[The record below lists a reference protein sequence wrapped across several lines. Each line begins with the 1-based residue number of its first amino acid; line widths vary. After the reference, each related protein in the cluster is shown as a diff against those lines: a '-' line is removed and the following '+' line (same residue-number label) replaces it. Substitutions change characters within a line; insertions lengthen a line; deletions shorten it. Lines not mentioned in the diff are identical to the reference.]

1 MPHCVFSC
9 QPNCKLCYIIVLK
22 RAKSNKI
29 YFDFTSLTIR
39 DNLAFFQFS
48 EQLSTHF
55 DLVLESAL
63 FAFKE
68 TPKRHVRH
76 FLNIDKRNTKVC
88 SFCLLTSQNYC
99 VCIYY

>member
-1 MPHCVFSC
+1 MLHCVFSC

-22 RAKSNKI
+22 RAKSNEI

-68 TPKRHVRH
+68 TRKRHVRH
-76 FLNIDKRNTKVC
+76 VLNRQTKQTRNSSGDEIPNMTFLR
-88 SFCLLTSQNYC
+88 
-99 VCIYY
+99 